1 MSSELIAILATSL
14 IEVTFLG
21 TILYR
26 MRDKMDADDA
36 VLYLQGRRIEEV
48 LKEMRGE
55 LTRAR

>member
-1 MSSELIAILATSL
+1 MSPELIAILATSL

-36 VLYLQGRRIEEV
+36 ALNLQGRRIEEV

-55 LTRAR
+55 LTRAH